1 MTGVHGLLCGAASFV
16 YGIFHLVKRE
26 YVREHLI
33 RKGDRVRFFNL

>member
-26 YVREHLI
+26 YVRAHLI
-33 RKGDRVRFFNL
+33 GKERRQSSFF